1 MAISQSPF
9 LAAAQTR
16 FVALQQSLGAVLR
29 GKPQAIE
36 LSLIGLL
43 AGGHILLT
51 DLPGVGK
58 TLLGLA
64 LAHSI
69 DAPFRRIQF
78 TNDTLPSDILGTVVY
93 VRSEERFRFTPG
105 PIFGGVV
112 LADEINRA
120 SPKTQSALLEAMTER
135 QVSVEN
141 ETYPLPAPFF
151 VIATQNPQD
160 FHGTFPL
167 PESQLDRFLLR
178 FKIGYPEL
186 ADERDILAQDIEASS
201 AAALPILITA
211 QEIVALRG
219 ALRQIVV
226 EASVTDYLLA
236 LVRTTRQDDAFA
248 HRSQSA
254 RRPGAQACRPGPRL
268 PAGALLR
275 FTRRHQGPGRAGS
288 GASPA
293 STRRGRRRGCGR
305 GPLRICSPGCPCRFE
320 HARPNSAHPQLPPG
334 LARRRPARYRAGL
347 GRALAAADQPHQ
359 NRLGLLPLPGHHRPA
374 GLLDRQ
380 QPALSALRG
389 DVGLLP
395 DLRFSLR
402 GQRRQP

>member
-248 HRSQSA
+248 I
-254 RRPGAQACRPGPRL
+254 
-268 PAGALLR
+268 
-275 FTRRHQGPGRAGS
+275 
-288 GASPA
+288 GASPRA
-293 STRRGRRRGCGR
+293 A
-305 GPLRICSPGCPCRFE
+305 LALK
-320 HARPNSAHPQLPPG
+320 HAAQ
-334 LARRRPARYRAGL
+334 ARAFLL
-347 GRALAAADQPHQ
+347 GRSFVLPDDIKALAVPVLAH
-359 NRLGLLPLPGHHRPA
+359 RLR
-374 GLLDRQ
+374 
-380 QPALSALRG
+380 LRG
-389 DVGLLP
+389 AGGDEGAAEAVAHLLSRLP
-395 DLRFSLR
+395 V
-402 GQRRQP
+402 PV